1 MTKNIRIRRSKRA
14 ATSGSG
20 TEPIPL
26 QNLNSGVESHVT
38 EPIPLQSVSSA
49 VDSHGT
55 EPISLQNLSPAVE
68 SHGTGPETQQQEIVI
83 GDPVTPA

>member
-1 MTKNIRIRRSKRA
+1 MTKNIRIRRSKHA

-26 QNLNSGVESHVT
+26 QSVSSGVDSHVN
-38 EPIPLQSVSSA
+38 EPIPLQSVSSG
-49 VDSHGT
+49 VDSHVN
-55 EPISLQNLSPAVE
+55 EPIPLQTVSSAVD

-83 GDPVTPA
+83 EDPVRPA